1 MAVMLTWGVLLFWAW
16 PAAAPPMFL
25 HRSVPRERV
34 VGRQPTPPFMR
45 TDADAGKF
53 AFLIPRISRA
63 YASEW
68 GAGGACLR
76 YGGAVGQHHRTL
88 RIGAFAGI
96 FARLIA
102 GINIRNLTRILRL
115 PDKDA

>member
-25 HRSVPRERV
+25 HRSVSRERV

-68 GAGGACLR
+68 GAGGHVCATAVRSGSTTVRCASVRLR
-76 YGGAVGQHHRTL
+76 EY
-88 RIGAFAGI
+88 
-96 FARLIA
+96 
-102 GINIRNLTRILRL
+102 L
-115 PDKDA
+115 PGL